1 VSHHHSEGK
10 LVKLTKFGTLGAF
23 VAVGALALTGCA
35 TNEGSTPATS
45 APSEAPASA
54 LSGTIAGA
62 GASSQG
68 AAQESWIAAFQTAN
82 EAVTISYDPSGS
94 GAGREAFIGGGV
106 AFAGTDSS
114 LSDEEIAGG
123 FKGCVDDSFIQVP
136 AFIDPIAVIYNL
148 DGVDELN
155 LDAATLAGIF
165 KGDITSWD
173 DPAIT
178 AQNPGVTLSGAI
190 TAVHRSDDS
199 GTTKNFTDYLAKNAG
214 DIWTEK
220 PADPFPYATGT
231 GAQGTSGVIQAV
243 GSAAGAIGYAAASRA
258 GELGIANIKVGDEY
272 VAFSNE
278 AAAAVVDGSPAAD
291 NASAT
296 NLAIKLNRTTT
307 NPAEYPLVLVSYL
320 LACGEYQ
327 DASVAPIAKAY
338 LQFVTSAEG
347 QEVAASTGAAPMSAA
362 QIAAVQSVVATIV
375 E

>member
-1 VSHHHSEGK
+1 M
-10 LVKLTKFGTLGAF
+10 KLTKFGTLGAI

-35 TNEGSTPATS
+35 TNEGGSTTPTS
-45 APSEAPASA
+45 APTDGAGSS

-106 AFAGTDSS
+106 AFAGTDSA
-114 LSDEEIAGG
+114 LSDDEIAGG
-123 FKGCVDDSFIQVP
+123 FEGCVDDSFVQVP
-136 AFIDPIAVIYNL
+136 AFIDPIAVVFNIP
-148 DGVDELN
+148 GVDELK
-155 LDAATLAGIF
+155 LDAATLASIF

-173 DPAIT
+173 DAAIT
-178 AQNPGVTLSGAI
+178 AQNPGAALSGAI

-199 GTTKNFTDYLAKNAG
+199 GTTKNFTDYLNKNAG

-220 PADPFPYATGT
+220 AADPFPYATGT
-231 GAQGTSGVIQAV
+231 GAQGTSGVIEAV
-243 GSAAGAIGYAAASRA
+243 TAASGSIGYAAASRA
-258 GELGIANIKVGDEY
+258 GDLGIAQIKVGDEY

-278 AAAAVVDGSPAAD
+278 AAAAVVEGSPAAD

-320 LACGEYQ
+320 IACGEYK
-327 DASVAPIAKAY
+327 DAAVAPIAKAFLAY
-338 LQFVTSAEG
+338 VTSEEG
-347 QEVAASTGAAPMSAA
+347 QAVAAETGAAPLSAS
-362 QIAAVQSVVATIV
+362 QISAIQSVVATIV

>member
-1 VSHHHSEGK
+1 M
-10 LVKLTKFGTLGAF
+10 KLTKLGTFGAI

-35 TNEGSTPATS
+35 ANEGGSTTPSS
-45 APSEAPASA
+45 APSDAAVST

-94 GAGREAFIGGGV
+94 GAGREAFIGGGI

-114 LSDEEIAGG
+114 LSDDEIAGG
-123 FKGCVDDSFIQVP
+123 FEGCVDDSFIQVP
-136 AFIDPIAVIYNL
+136 AFVDPIAVVFNI
-148 DGVDELN
+148 DGVDELK
-155 LDAATLAGIF
+155 LDAATLAAIF

-173 DPAIT
+173 DAAIT
-178 AQNPGVTLSGAI
+178 AQNPGVTLTGNI

-199 GTTKNFTDYLAKNAG
+199 GTTKNFTDYLGKNAP

-220 PADPFPYATGT
+220 AADPFPYPTGT
-231 GAQGTSGVIQAV
+231 GAQGTSGVIEAV
-243 GSAAGAIGYAAASRA
+243 KSASGAIGYAAASRA
-258 GELGIANIKVGDEY
+258 DTLGIAMIKVGDEY

-291 NASAT
+291 NATDT

-320 LACGEYQ
+320 LACGEYK
-327 DASVAPIAKAY
+327 DAAVAPIAKAF
-338 LQFVTSAEG
+338 LAFVTSAEG

-362 QIAAVQSVVATIV
+362 QISAVQSVVATIV